1 MNCRTIATCTA
12 LAFSL
17 AAYALP
23 ADPRPAD
30 PRPAETPAAPAVFGE
45 TEYRL
50 GPEDQIQFFVWKE
63 PDLSTTVVIRPDGKI
78 SLPLIGEVEAVG
90 KTAHQLQDETTKR
103 LRQFVTDP
111 AVSVIVTQV
120 NSPKISVLG
129 QVKRPDVYRL
139 KQRMTVLD
147 AIALAGG
154 FTEYADRD
162 KVVIIRNGKWGA
174 QRIKLNLKPLIKDG
188 GSSLAYVQP
197 ADTVYV
203 E

>member
-1 MNCRTIATCTA
+1 MNWQAIV
-12 LAFSL
+12 
-17 AAYALP
+17 LP
-23 ADPRPAD
+23 AVLSV
-30 PRPAETPAAPAVFGE
+30 TLAAPALTADIRTPESPAPGTFGE
-45 TEYRL
+45 SEYRL
-50 GPEDQIQFFVWKE
+50 GPEDQLQFFVWKE
-63 PDLSTTVVIRPDGKI
+63 PDLSTTVVVRPDGKI

-90 KTAHQLQDETTKR
+90 KTAKQLQDETGKR
-103 LRQFVTDP
+103 LHQFVTEP
-111 AVSVIVTQV
+111 VVTVIVTQV

-129 QVKRPDVYRL
+129 QVKRPDMYRL

-154 FTEYADRD
+154 FTEYANGD
-162 KVVIIRNGKWGA
+162 KVVIIRNGKWGV

-188 GSSLAYVQP
+188 KSSLAYVQP

>member
-1 MNCRTIATCTA
+1 MLLTATLWST
-12 LAFSL
+12 L
-17 AAYALP
+17 AASTLR
-23 ADPRPAD
+23 ADSRSP
-30 PRPAETPAAPAVFGE
+30 EAPAPGTFGE
-45 TEYRL
+45 SEYRL

-63 PDLSTTVVIRPDGKI
+63 PDLSTTVVVRPDGKV

-90 KTAHQLQDETTKR
+90 KTAKQLQDETSKR
-103 LRQFVTDP
+103 LHQYVTEP
-111 AVSVIVTQV
+111 VVTVIVTQV

-162 KVVIIRNGKWGA
+162 KVVIIRNGKWGV
-174 QRIKLNLKPLIKDG
+174 QRIKLSLKPLIKDG
-188 GSSLAYVQP
+188 RSSLAYVQP

>member
-1 MNCRTIATCTA
+1 MNWKSTFTQA
-12 LAFSL
+12 AFSL
-17 AAYALP
+17 AL
-23 ADPRPAD
+23 
-30 PRPAETPAAPAVFGE
+30 AAPAFPAAARSVEGANPGPFGE
-45 TEYRL
+45 SEYRL

-63 PDLSTTVVIRPDGKI
+63 PDLSTTVVVRPDGKI
-78 SLPLIGEVEAVG
+78 SLPLIGEIEAVG
-90 KTAHQLQDETTKR
+90 KTAPQLQEDTTKR
-103 LRQFVTDP
+103 LRKYLTEP
-111 AVSVIVTQV
+111 AVTVIVTQI

-129 QVKRPDVYRL
+129 QVRRPDVYRI

-162 KVVIIRNGKWGA
+162 KVVIIRNGKWGV
-174 QRIKLNLKPLIKDG
+174 QRIRLNLKPLIKNG
-188 GSSLAYVQP
+188 QSTLAYVQP